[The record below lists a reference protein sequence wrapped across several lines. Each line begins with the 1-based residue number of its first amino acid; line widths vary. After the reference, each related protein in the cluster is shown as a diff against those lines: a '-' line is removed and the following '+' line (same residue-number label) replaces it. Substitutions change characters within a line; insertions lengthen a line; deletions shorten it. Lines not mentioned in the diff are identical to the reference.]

1 MATTSSAKLTKEEYR
16 RQKDLE
22 AARKAGTAPAEIDE
36 ETGRDINPHI
46 PQYMSTVPW
55 YLDSGKRTLAHQ
67 RITKVEEKTKDWYKR
82 GAKKGKAATKY
93 RKGAC
98 ENCGAMTHT
107 AKDCVERPRKKGA
120 KFTGKDIMP
129 DEVIEDL
136 DLSYDGK
143 RDQWNGYDPNE
154 YIKVVKE
161 WELIDQE
168 RQKKKEK
175 EMEEKMK
182 NEIKNG
188 ITEPDNDSDD
198 DDEDKYAEASD
209 MPGQKVD
216 TKTRTTVR
224 NLRIR
229 EDTAKYL
236 RNLDPNSAFYDP
248 KTRSMR
254 DNPNKD
260 KNPEEL
266 SFAGDNFL
274 RYSGDSKKMAQL
286 QLFAWDASEK
296 GSDVHLL
303 ANPTQGELL
312 YKEVSDKKV
321 KLKDDIQKSILEKY
335 GGAKHL
341 NIPSKDLLYAQTE
354 NYVEYSRTGK
364 IIKGQEKAK
373 VKSKYEE
380 EVYINNHTTVWG
392 SYWENGKWGYKCC
405 HSLIKNSYCTGSAG
419 IEANKNSV
427 ITSSTPQN
435 TKSLLEEHL
444 LNQKSEKSKK
454 RKLEKAN

>member
-1 MATTSSAKLTKEEYR
+1 MATSNTKLTKEEFR
-16 RQKDLE
+16 KQKDLE

-36 ETGRDINPHI
+36 LTGKDINPHI
-46 PQYMSTVPW
+46 PQYMSTIPW
-55 YLDSGKRTLAHQ
+55 YLDTGKRTLAHQ
-67 RITKVEEKTKDWYKR
+67 RLRKTEKIEEKWYHR

-98 ENCGAMTHT
+98 ENCGAMTHK

-120 KFTGKDIMP
+120 KYTGKDIMP
-129 DEVIEDL
+129 DEVIEEIEFT
-136 DLSYDGK
+136 YDGK

-154 YIKVVKE
+154 YMKQVKE
-161 WELIDQE
+161 WELIDKE
-168 RQKKKEK
+168 RQKRKEK
-175 EMEEKMK
+175 ELEEKMK
-182 NEIKNG
+182 NGLIDDIK
-188 ITEPDNDSDD
+188 DNNSDS
-198 DDEDKYAEASD
+198 DEDKYAEASD

-266 SFAGDNFL
+266 AYAGDNFL
-274 RYSGDSKKMAQL
+274 RYSGEAKKISEL
-286 QLFAWDASEK
+286 QSFAFNAAEQ
-296 GSDVHLL
+296 GSDINII

-312 YKEVSDKKV
+312 FKEVSEKKL
-321 KLKDDIQKSILEKY
+321 KLKDDTQQKILEKY
-335 GGAKHL
+335 GGANHL

-354 NYVEYSRTGK
+354 NYVEYSRTGR

-405 HSLIKNSYCTGSAG
+405 HSLIKNSYCTGAAG
-419 IEANKNSV
+419 IEAKNNAIIDVSKEKAK
-427 ITSSTPQN
+427 
-435 TKSLLEEHL
+435 KSLLEEHL
-444 LNQKSEKSKK
+444 LNQKQEKRK
-454 RKLEKAN
+454 RKLEED